1 MPWPQ
6 IRHFLQGSRMDRHHN
21 NHYPL
26 SGSSGSSWS
35 PFHRNAADRRSYPLP
50 LYKLHPLPPVAYRKP
65 WPGEKRRYAFD
76 KSAKSEQRTPRNS
89 AATLSSRPCIAM
101 TQRPNRPPQMRVVS
115 TDIQFKDLEDA
126 WDHLIE
132 HSTYQAPFHTWGW
145 HQTWWRC
152 FGGARSLYLITGKDA
167 AGELQI
173 VAPLMRQVRRVSGF
187 PLVELRFMAN
197 DNSPFNSII
206 HRSDITTSDATSS
219 VLACLSRH
227 FQEWHMI
234 TLRNI
239 PHRLLDQD
247 AMTAVAIRHG
257 MKPLFKQGWRSAY
270 LTIEGSFDEYVSRQL
285 GKQRLRGIAQK
296 VRQLCTHADY
306 RLHDYQTPEE
316 MPHAVDQAFAISAAS
331 WKARQGTNMSGKE
344 DMRRFYEEISLRLA
358 KSGNIRIFT
367 SSLAHSP
374 LALQYNLV
382 SPDTMYL
389 LINDFNETHRRQSP
403 GTVLLYQVLGIL
415 HQEHSVTRFQFSG
428 DLYDYKS
435 NWASGVEQHFTTTIF
450 HPGVLSRALWFWK
463 GLLLPRMLQ
472 LRSLIERGRVDDQ
485 QLQPLNPQ
493 RGFPVPPDTL
503 P

>member
-1 MPWPQ
+1 
-6 IRHFLQGSRMDRHHN
+6 
-21 NHYPL
+21 
-26 SGSSGSSWS
+26 
-35 PFHRNAADRRSYPLP
+35 
-50 LYKLHPLPPVAYRKP
+50 
-65 WPGEKRRYAFD
+65 
-76 KSAKSEQRTPRNS
+76 
-89 AATLSSRPCIAM
+89 M

-115 TDIQFKDLEDA
+115 TETEFRDLEDA
-126 WDHLIE
+126 WGHLIQ

-152 FGGARSLYLITGKDA
+152 FGGARSLYLITGEDA

-187 PLVELRFMAN
+187 TVVELRFMAN
-197 DNSPFNSII
+197 DNNPFNSIL
-206 HRSDITTSDATSS
+206 HRSDITASDALSS

-227 FQEWHMI
+227 YKEWHMI

-247 AMTAVAIRHG
+247 AMTAAAIRQG
-257 MKPLFKQGWRSAY
+257 MKLLFNQGWRSAY

-296 VRQLCTHADY
+296 VRQLCTHPDY
-306 RLHDYQTPEE
+306 RLHDYQTPED
-316 MPHAVDQAFAISAAS
+316 MPQAVDQAFAISAAS
-331 WKARQGTNMSGKE
+331 WKAQHGTNMSGEE
-344 DMRRFYEEISLRLA
+344 DMRRFYEEISLHLA
-358 KSGNIRIFT
+358 EHGKIRIFT
-367 SSLAHSP
+367 SSLGRSP

-415 HQEHSVTRFQFSG
+415 HQEHSVTRFHFSG

-435 NWASGVEQHFTTTIF
+435 HWASGVEQHFTTTIF
-450 HPGVLSRALWFWK
+450 HRGVLSRALWFGK
-463 GLLLPRMLQ
+463 GILLPGILQ
-472 LRSLIERGRVDDQ
+472 LRNRMEREPVDG
-485 QLQPLNPQ
+485 QPPQ
-493 RGFPVPPDTL
+493 TP
-503 P
+503 